1 MTVYNGKIARKSWMI
16 APETVAVMDALQ
28 ATGVEARF
36 VGGCVR
42 NALVNRPVI
51 DIDIA
56 TPLRPEQVIEHLQAA
71 KIRYIPTGLQHGTV
85 TAIVDGKAF
94 EITTLR
100 IDVNPFG
107 RHAQVQFTD
116 DWEKDASR
124 RDFTINA
131 MSANMDGDVYDPF
144 TGIEDLRTGRVIF
157 VGYPETRIQEDILR
171 ILRYFRFFAHFGQGR
186 PDAAALVACAK
197 LANRLPRLSAERIR
211 TEIFKILESDR
222 CAITWNIM
230 LRAGVTTHFLP
241 EATGLKTLER
251 LLELEADHHSHPFVL
266 RRLAALLDVTPT
278 GLVALTRSLRLSND
292 QATVLMKLMNP
303 GTPVSTDMPEQDVR
317 KLVYVHGNDMARS
330 LLLLCAARQF
340 DNGNLDALYNVAT
353 AFRPPRFPLI
363 GDDVLKLGWPAG
375 PHVGRIL
382 KNMEEW
388 WISQD
393 FQPGRTEALKLLA
406 ARHVPPVSSGTPAL
420 QA

>member
-1 MTVYNGKIARKSWMI
+1 MTVYNGKISRKAWMI
-16 APETVAVMDALQ
+16 APETVAVMDALM

-71 KIRYIPTGLQHGTV
+71 NIRHIPTGLQHGTV
-85 TAIVDGKAF
+85 TAVVDGKAF

-100 IDVNPFG
+100 VDVTPFG
-107 RHAQVQFTD
+107 RHAQVEFTD

-131 MSANMDGDVYDPF
+131 MSANMEGDVYDPF

-171 ILRYFRFFAHFGQGR
+171 ILRFFRFFAHFGQGR

-211 TEIFKILESDR
+211 TEVFKILESDR

-230 LRAGVTTHFLP
+230 LRAGIVTHFLP
-241 EATGLKTLER
+241 EATALKPLER

-266 RRLAALLDVTPT
+266 RRLAALLDVTPA
-278 GLVALTRSLRLSND
+278 GLVALTRSLRLSNE
-292 QATVLMKLMNP
+292 QAGVLMKLVNP
-303 GTPVSTDMPEQDVR
+303 GMNVATDMPEHDVR
-317 KLVYVHGNDMARS
+317 KLVYAHGNDMARS

-353 AFRPPRFPLI
+353 SFRPPRFPLI

-375 PHVGRIL
+375 PHIGRIL
-382 KNMEEW
+382 KDMESW
-388 WISQD
+388 WIGED
-393 FQPGRTEALKLLA
+393 FAPGRTEALKLLA
-406 ARHVPPVSSGTPAL
+406 QRHVPPVSSGTPAL